1 MNQADI
7 AVEAVKVAPAAPVAV
22 MTFMGY
28 SVSDWASWLTA
39 FYVLLLIA
47 QFFWT
52 KVIRPWRRVRQRE

>member
-1 MNQADI
+1 M
-7 AVEAVKVAPAAPVAV
+7 APAAPVAV

-52 KVIRPWRRVRQRE
+52 KVIRPWRRVRQREE